1 MQFLKKTKQGNLH
14 YILNDG
20 RLGAV
25 YPDTGYVRVSRSMNG
40 FADDERSQ
48 YYKTRQRQSNVDAI
62 KNGNTGNVAMYQINP
77 QRKYDR
83 YVVWDTDKYGRELYC
98 KYTMAVSITAVAVVP
113 VIILNPVKT
122 TLKLLKHLSYS
133 ISTLTHRTRMFR
145 TIALPTKTHHKTNCT
160 LKYKPKHVTLP
171 KKAMTMTLTTT
182 KVMRVM

>member
-14 YILNDG
+14 YVLNDG

-83 YVVWDTDKYGRELYC
+83 YVVWDTDKYGRELYI
-98 KYTMAVSITAVAVVP
+98 KFR
-113 VIILNPVKT
+113 
-122 TLKLLKHLSYS
+122 
-133 ISTLTHRTRMFR
+133 STERVLYPNDT
-145 TIALPTKTHHKTNCT
+145 
-160 LKYKPKHVTLP
+160 VTLVLLLQ
-171 KKAMTMTLTTT
+171 KFET
-182 KVMRVM
+182 KNCK